1 MSTHLE
7 WVHAGYTR
15 PALMNAEDLGEY
27 ADDGNEAGDV
37 GLYLGDSDG
46 AVLYGTPDQ
55 LRVYLTLAL
64 ARVNNQWPSSH

>member
-1 MSTHLE
+1 MSMHLE
-7 WVHAGYTR
+7 WVHAGKTR
-15 PALMNAEDLGEY
+15 PYLMEKADIAEW

-55 LRVYLTLAL
+55 LRVYLTWAL
-64 ARVNNQWPSSH
+64 SRVNKQWPSSH